1 MVDLKT
7 YIAGAICDALGER
20 ARPGA
25 VAAAE
30 GRIVAAG
37 ELAQVAA
44 ACGGELG
51 RVVSLP
57 NVLLLPRFVNAH
69 AHLGLTSMGPRPYGG
84 SFTDWLRMAM
94 REAPTSE
101 DEIRGGVVRG
111 AEISRRGGVGW
122 VGDIA
127 GSTAALLGRCGSGG
141 VAGVG
146 YLECFGVG
154 SRGQSVAGE
163 LGARLEGIELEM
175 ARIQER
181 EAAGARVLL
190 GVQPHAPYSAGL
202 ELYVEAARLAQR
214 RGYRLSTHLAETE
227 EEIRFVREG
236 AGPFVDLLRELG
248 KWDGSIRAT
257 GLHPVQW
264 LEPALRMGPW
274 LLAHCNYVEDAH
286 IEVLARCGASVAY
299 CPVAS
304 EYFGHHQPWRG
315 SVHRYRQMLEAG
327 VNVCLGTDSILCQ
340 PADATGGASLG
351 VLEQMRHLY
360 RRDGTDPQVL
370 LRMATVNGMRAM
382 GLPEV
387 EATLRG
393 GAAAKLVGIAIDPD
407 DPMDP
412 LEQVLRNNAGVSVI
426 EK

>member
-1 MVDLKT
+1 M
-7 YIAGAICDALGER
+7 
-20 ARPGA
+20 
-25 VAAAE
+25 AE

-37 ELAQVAA
+37 EPAQVAA

-57 NVLLLPRFVNAH
+57 NMLLLPGFVNAH

-94 REAPTSE
+94 REAPAPAPGSAHGGE
-101 DEIRGGVVRG
+101 GEIRRSVARGV
-111 AEISRRGGVGW
+111 ELSRDAGVGW

-127 GSTAALLGRCGSGG
+127 GSAAAVLGRCGNAG

-146 YLECFGVG
+146 YLECFGIG
-154 SRGQSVAGE
+154 SRGQLVAGE
-163 LGARLEGIELEM
+163 LGAKLEGIEGEV

-181 EAAGARVLL
+181 EAAGARVVL

-248 KWDGSIRAT
+248 RWDGSIRAT

-264 LEPALRMGPW
+264 LERALKMGPW
-274 LLAHCNYVEDAH
+274 LLAHCNYVEDVH
-286 IEVLARCGASVAY
+286 IEVLARCGASVVY

-304 EYFGHHQPWRG
+304 DYFGHHQPWRG

-360 RRDGTDPQVL
+360 RRDGTDPKVL
-370 LRMATVNGMRAM
+370 LRMVTVNGMRAM
-382 GLPEV
+382 GLAEV
-387 EATLRG
+387 DATLQG
-393 GAAAKLVGIAIDPD
+393 GVAAKLVGVAIDPD
-407 DPMDP
+407 DPTDP
-412 LEQVLRNNAGVSVI
+412 LEQALRNGAGVSVV
-426 EK
+426 EG